1 MRLKGKHA
9 IVTGAAAS
17 IGESTSRLFAAQGAT
32 VIAADRNQELLNKV
46 VESIHQSGFQCR
58 AMPADVSREADCRKI
73 VEWSARNF
81 DSLDILFNNA
91 GIVHQGNLLE
101 TTESDWDEA
110 MEVNVKSMFWMC
122 RYALPAMLQQK
133 RGSIINMASV
143 AGLSGVAKRA
153 SYSASKAA
161 VVGLTLSLA
170 ADFVADGVRV
180 NCICPATVDTP
191 SLQERI
197 ASAPDPEKARAD
209 FLARQ
214 PMGRLGQAEE
224 IAALA
229 LYLAGDESG
238 YMTGQSLVIDGGM
251 TL

>member
-1 MRLKGKHA
+1 M
-9 IVTGAAAS
+9 
-17 IGESTSRLFAAQGAT
+17 
-32 VIAADRNQELLNKV
+32 
-46 VESIHQSGFQCR
+46 
-58 AMPADVSREADCRKI
+58 
-73 VEWSARNF
+73 EWSARNF

-122 RYALPAMLQQK
+122 RYALPAMRQQK